1 MFENEA
7 MRPASRILLVATT
20 ALAFGCSGSSPGNAG
35 GGATNGGT
43 GAAIGTG
50 GAVAAGGSI
59 FSGGTTSAGGLS
71 STGGQAPTGG
81 SMATGGAIS
90 GGGSTATGG
99 QTPASTGG
107 SKASG
112 GANTGGTATGG
123 ASTGGS
129 SSGGKATGGTANGG
143 TSSGGQSATGG
154 ATMNT
159 GGLTGTGGAA
169 GTCPGGGWAPGK
181 QTINTTWGGV
191 ARQYVV
197 YIPKN
202 YTGTSP
208 VALTM
213 VIHGAHNTP
222 ALAESW
228 SQMDPIS
235 EQNGF
240 IVVYPAGLDCWKVG
254 TTTLPGCT
262 TADDDVGFLNN
273 VVTEVESH
281 ACIDKKR
288 VYVTG
293 ISNGS
298 MMTQYMG
305 CHFADI
311 YAAAGGVAAGGG
323 CAPSRPLPFFY
334 VLGTSDEIVGWDN
347 GANALN
353 WAKRNNCNTTTPV
366 TVYDQGGNTCIVYQG
381 CSAGVEVEF
390 CTVTGM
396 PHCWPDNCYQ
406 ASSGYTPFKVSPL
419 MWQFFSRYSLP

>member
-1 MFENEA
+1 
-7 MRPASRILLVATT
+7 
-20 ALAFGCSGSSPGNAG
+20 
-35 GGATNGGT
+35 
-43 GAAIGTG
+43 
-50 GAVAAGGSI
+50 
-59 FSGGTTSAGGLS
+59 
-71 STGGQAPTGG
+71 
-81 SMATGGAIS
+81 
-90 GGGSTATGG
+90 
-99 QTPASTGG
+99 
-107 SKASG
+107 
-112 GANTGGTATGG
+112 
-123 ASTGGS
+123 
-129 SSGGKATGGTANGG
+129 
-143 TSSGGQSATGG
+143 
-154 ATMNT
+154 
-159 GGLTGTGGAA
+159 
-169 GTCPGGGWAPGK
+169 
-181 QTINTTWGGV
+181 V

-202 YTGTSP
+202 YTATSP
-208 VALTM
+208 VPLMM

-254 TTTLPGCT
+254 TTVLPGCT
-262 TADDDVGFLNN
+262 TEDDDVGFLNN

-281 ACIDKKR
+281 ACIDPKR

-298 MMTQYMG
+298 MMAQYMG

-311 YAAAGGVAAGGG
+311 FAAAGGVAGAGG
-323 CAPSRPLPFFY
+323 CTPSRPLPIFY
-334 VLGTSDEIVGWDN
+334 VLGTADQTVGWDN

-353 WAKRNNCNTTTPV
+353 WAKRDNCNTTTPV

-396 PHCWPDNCYQ
+396 LHCWPDNCYQ
-406 ASSGYTPFKVSPL
+406 GSSGYTPFQASPL
-419 MWQFFSRYSLP
+419 MWQFFSQYSLP